1 MEKMQYLLSQISL
14 LTKKNNEILDI
25 MGAHFNI
32 FRILE
37 VSHYE
42 NIHST
47 ILAEFL
53 NPKGTHGLQNS
64 FLQLFLDINKI
75 EDFNSN
81 NASVYTEFA
90 IAEYGRIDI
99 LIESSKQAIIIENK
113 FYAKDQP
120 EQLKRYNKYALDKYG
135 IGNYTILYLTPD
147 GRYASEDSGKG
158 VDYKCISYKKTIL
171 EWLEQCVGIAVR
183 LPLVRETINQ
193 YINHLKQL
201 MGEDMST
208 IIQSEIIHLLSKAEN
223 IESVLQI
230 PIYIDAVKDNIM
242 TQMINS
248 IALKCN
254 VKGELRKDLKER
266 EFYFYKELW
275 KEGVSIY
282 FGLDKGKIYY
292 AIKTKESLSG
302 KADPETYLN
311 NFFKKEIG
319 PFNPYGYGYI
329 CGYDWLTNN
338 HIWVEMADGSFAK
351 KYIIPRLEKLLEF
364 IENNQALKSKLEK
377 NENI

>member
-1 MEKMQYLLSQISL
+1 MEKIQYLLSQISL
-14 LTKKNNEILDI
+14 LTRKNNEILDI
-25 MGAHFNI
+25 MGARFNI

-75 EDFNSN
+75 EDFDSN
-81 NASVYTEFA
+81 NASIYTEVA
-90 IAEYGRIDI
+90 VAEYGRIDI
-99 LIESSKQAIIIENK
+99 LIESSKRAIIIENK

-120 EQLKRYNKYALDKYG
+120 EQLRRYNKYALNKYG
-135 IGNYTILYLTPD
+135 IGNYTILYLTPN

-158 VDYKCISYKKTIL
+158 VDYKCISYKETIL

-183 LPLVRETINQ
+183 WPLVRETINQ

-208 IIQSEIIHLLSKAEN
+208 IIQSEIINLLSKAEN

-230 PIYIDAVKDNIM
+230 PIYIDAVKDTIM
-242 TQMINS
+242 TKMINS
-248 IALKCN
+248 IALECK

-266 EFYFYKELW
+266 EFYFYKESW

-302 KADPETYLN
+302 KAEPETHLN
-311 NFFKKEIG
+311 EFFEKGID
-319 PFNPYGYGYI
+319 PFDPYGYGYI

-364 IENNQALKSKLEK
+364 IESNQTLKSKLEK
-377 NENI
+377 DENI